1 MGAIISMVSGRF
13 KASASKWKVLTV
25 TQVTRIMGESSEL
38 RDQRDERRLDRDNT
52 NRSVSTRR
60 EVSLRKDDPDQ
71 SPGSVASTEIV
82 SLGDPNVPE
91 PPSRRDEELAEL
103 RDTIGKYKKHT
114 QELQKSLENMGAM
127 YHREQD
133 EKRYYKNEYNFVFNR
148 TVRYYADVL
157 GIKSNGMTKDQRAS
171 LSDTLVADAMASHNL
186 RMEAKTKDI
195 KLHNAQE
202 QLRNLRAE
210 MLSRV
215 ENIPTVLDE
224 HLSKE
229 FHSLIACVK
238 VLSRSIRMSTYMDIS
253 EVLKP
258 RGFLVDI
265 PGCHWEPRAAR
276 KLYIEAWI
284 WSVLVEEIFGSPLS
298 IFGKLGCDLG
308 QHWTKMFGDGHVGG
322 WPYPSG
328 SSETWR
334 HVTTERLL
342 ELSGR
347 DTFTKGL
354 AELEKM
360 MIKGDLGVA
369 SHVYNQRKNVVHVLG
384 DQLSALSATAD
395 LMQIPKIVNKAS
407 CLALDMLIS
416 RSRVQ
421 ITYSQVGI
429 RFNEKYMSV
438 HDADD
443 ENPDKGIVAL
453 VVRPG
458 LTKWGDAHGRN
469 FDESL
474 SIVPC
479 EVQLEADGV
488 HGSESVD
495 LMTG

>member
-1 MGAIISMVSGRF
+1 
-13 KASASKWKVLTV
+13 
-25 TQVTRIMGESSEL
+25 MGESSEL
-38 RDQRDERRLDRDNT
+38 RDQRDERRLDRGNT
-52 NRSVSTRR
+52 NRSVCTRR

-91 PPSRRDEELAEL
+91 PPSRRDEELEEL
-103 RDTIGKYKKHT
+103 RDTIDKYKKHT
-114 QELQKSLENMGAM
+114 KELQKSLENMEAM
-127 YHREQD
+127 YHREQN
-133 EKRYYKNEYNFVFNR
+133 EKQYYKNEYNFILNR
-148 TVRYYADVL
+148 TVRYYASIL
-157 GIKSNGMTKDQRAS
+157 GFKSNGMTKDQRAS
-171 LSDTLVADAMASHNL
+171 ISDALVADAMASHNL

-202 QLRNLRAE
+202 QLRNLQAE

-229 FHSLIACVK
+229 FYSLVAGVI
-238 VLSRSIRMSTYMDIS
+238 LLGRSIRTSTSMDIS
-253 EVLKP
+253 EMLKP
-258 RGFLVDI
+258 RGFLVGV
-265 PGCHWEPRAAR
+265 PGRHWEPRAAR

-284 WSVLVEEIFGSPLS
+284 WSVLVEEIFDSPLS
-298 IFGKLGCDLG
+298 IFGELGYGLG
-308 QHWTKMFGDGHVGG
+308 EHWMKMFGDGHVGG
-322 WPYPSG
+322 WPCPSG

-342 ELSGR
+342 ELGGR

-354 AELEKM
+354 AELEEM
-360 MIKGDLGVA
+360 MNKGDLGFA

-407 CLALDMLIS
+407 CLALDMLMS

-421 ITYSQVGI
+421 ITYSRVGI
-429 RFNEKYMSV
+429 RFDEKHMSV
-438 HDADD
+438 HDAAD
-443 ENPDKGIVAL
+443 ENPDKGIVAFF
-453 VVRPG
+453 VRPG

-488 HGSESVD
+488 IDGSESVD
-495 LMTG
+495 LMTD